1 MPANGPNHASPPAT
15 RDDSTRHDDAGG
27 YQHGGGTELAFST
40 LMKTEFEEVDELEL
54 QHVSGGAGGQTTVNW
69 AKANPAFQLLAQKN
83 AGKPLVEW

>member
-1 MPANGPNHASPPAT
+1 MMPEVSGTSP
-15 RDDSTRHDDAGG
+15 DSTDRG
-27 YQHGGGTELAFST
+27 HGIELAFLT
-40 LMKTEFEEVDELEL
+40 AMKTEFEEVDERDL